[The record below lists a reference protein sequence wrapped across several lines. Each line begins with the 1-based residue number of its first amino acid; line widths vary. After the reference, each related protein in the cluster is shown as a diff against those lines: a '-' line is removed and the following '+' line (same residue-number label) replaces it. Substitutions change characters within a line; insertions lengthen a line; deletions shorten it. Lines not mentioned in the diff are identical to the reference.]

1 MIIGIDFDNTIIK
14 YDNLFYEIALEKK
27 LIPKNLQKKKEEV
40 KNFFINNNIENQW
53 TILQGE
59 VYGSKIF
66 RAKPFKGFIESI
78 KYLNELSIPFFIISH
93 KTKFP
98 YLGEKVDLHESALN
112 WMASNKFFDA
122 DGLNMSISQV
132 YFEPTKE
139 RKAKKIVDKGC
150 THFIDDLPE
159 ILDIISDE
167 VKKIFFSPNTS
178 ANNVNNWIVMNSWKE
193 LPSTLK

>member
-27 LIPKNLQKKKEEV
+27 LIPKNLQKKKNEV
-40 KNFFINNNIENQW
+40 RKFFINNNIEDQW

-59 VYGSKIF
+59 VYGGKIY

-98 YLGEKVDLHESALN
+98 YLGKKVDLHDSALS
-112 WMASNKFFDA
+112 WMTSNKFFDS

-139 RKAKKIVDKGC
+139 RKVEKIIDKGC

-159 ILDIISDE
+159 ILDIISDKVE
-167 VKKIFFSPNTS
+167 KIYFSPNNS
-178 ANNVNNWIVMNSWKE
+178 SINDNNWIIMNSWEE
-193 LPSTLK
+193 LPLILK

>member
-27 LIPKNLQKKKEEV
+27 LIPKNLQKKKNEV
-40 KNFFINNNIENQW
+40 RKFFINNNIEDQW

-59 VYGSKIF
+59 VYGGKIY

-98 YLGEKVDLHESALN
+98 YLGKKVDLHDSALS
-112 WMASNKFFDA
+112 WMTSNKFFDS

-139 RKAKKIVDKGC
+139 RKVEKIIDKGC

-159 ILDIISDE
+159 ILDIISDKVE
-167 VKKIFFSPNTS
+167 KIYLSPNNS
-178 ANNVNNWIVMNSWKE
+178 SINYNIWIIMNSWEE
-193 LPSTLK
+193 LPLILK